1 MKQDCTNIKSKLEE
15 YKMLRSEILYF
26 MNKDT
31 TLFTCL
37 FTSVTAVLFFS
48 VEWGIKEGSLLVFL
62 IIVPIG
68 SKFAYHQKEMAK
80 ISEYMKHYLEEDIG
94 FHWETFLN
102 ELSIHQQKPK
112 TAKYLKFSE
121 CLMMA
126 VGAVFT
132 FVYIAFEKGFEQ
144 DNALLIGIEFI
155 ILIGL
160 FVWTACISRKIY
172 KINDYKAEYKR
183 VMDKMQEDLK

>member
-1 MKQDCTNIKSKLEE
+1 MTQDGNIQCKLEE
-15 YKMLRSEILYF
+15 YKMLRSEMLYF

-31 TLFTCL
+31 TLFTSL
-37 FTSVTAVLFFS
+37 FTSVTAVLFFA
-48 VEWGIKEGSLLVFL
+48 VEWEIPEGCLLVFL

-80 ISEYMKHYLEEDIG
+80 ISEYMQHYLEPDIG
-94 FHWETFLN
+94 IKWETFLAK
-102 ELSIHQQKPK
+102 LSIHKQKPK

-126 VGAVFT
+126 GGAVLSF
-132 FVYIAFEKGFEQ
+132 FYIIVEKGIKGE
-144 DNALLIGIEFI
+144 NILVIRIETV

-160 FVWTACISRKIY
+160 FIWTVCISRKIY
-172 KINDYKAEYKR
+172 MINEYKADYEQI
-183 VMDKMQEDLK
+183 MDKIDI

>member
-1 MKQDCTNIKSKLEE
+1 MQHDYAKIQSKLEE

-48 VEWGIKEGSLLVFL
+48 VEWKIPEGCLLVFL

-68 SKFAYHQKEMAK
+68 GKFAYHQKEMAK
-80 ISEYMKHYLEEDIG
+80 ISGYMKHYLEPYIG
-94 FHWETFLN
+94 FQWETFLG

-126 VGAVFT
+126 VGALLCFA
-132 FVYIAFEKGFEQ
+132 YIVLEKGIGQ
-144 DNALLIGIEFI
+144 KKSLLIGIEFV
-155 ILIGL
+155 ILLGL
-160 FVWTACISRKIY
+160 FIWTMFISKKIY
-172 KINDYKAEYKR
+172 MIKDYKAEYER
-183 VMDKMQEDLK
+183 VMDSIKM